1 MTHPRTIITPLQLVG
16 KISIA
21 VMIISS
27 ICLISLFAYLGAE
40 RPDASYNEI
49 IQSLV
54 ETRTMLL
61 PAVFISG
68 LLIICLCGA
77 GTWIIGIFAVH
88 EIAGPLYRF
97 STHVD
102 IKVNDDVNDETPPS
116 IVVHSKADLR
126 KQAEELELAFS
137 HVNSHYVRLDETLK
151 IIVEKLSNDEG
162 DDQSNL
168 NELVGHFLDEEERV
182 RLDK

>member
-1 MTHPRTIITPLQLVG
+1 MTYPRTIITPLQLVG

-21 VMIISS
+21 AILISS
-27 ICLISLFAYLGAE
+27 ICLIALFAYLGAE
-40 RPDASYNEI
+40 RPDASYIEI
-49 IQSLV
+49 IQSLA
-54 ETRTMLL
+54 ETRKMLL

-102 IKVNDDVNDETPPS
+102 IEVNDKTPPS
-116 IVVHSKADLR
+116 VVVHSKADLR
-126 KQAEELELAFS
+126 KEAEDLELAFQ
-137 HVNSHYVRLDETLK
+137 HVNGHYLRLDETLK
-151 IIVEKLSNDEG
+151 IIVEKLSKDDG

-168 NELVGHFLDEEERV
+168 NELIGHFLDEEERV